1 MIYRNQTIEQQ
12 QQQFNPFSN
21 PRWIDPG
28 TKKLHKI
35 KNQVNMSDLF

>member
-12 QQQFNPFSN
+12 QQLNPCSN

-28 TKKLHKI
+28 AQKLHKI